1 MDEKPVPKTCWFV
14 IIIIVVIVLVV
25 SIVVLVMWDGI
36 SPTPPPPKPP
46 EPSNTT
52 DEFTFSQLLSTVPNQ
67 SNSKEV
73 NVSNGTVLG
82 DVRQIFLPPPTNQP
96 SQVLINDGK
105 LRYEY
110 TGDGSNG
117 FEARWLDY
125 VTTRTQ
131 KHSGTEFFGT
141 STVKVVDLG
150 DVETFTVDISALNLS
165 NGGTF
170 TLQMNV
176 KDISGIESS
185 VIDIVTSPK
194 TAMFN
199 KNSFIGN
206 EPGQRP
212 DFSNITGIWLGG
224 DFRAGGGNITMHPL
238 RFVRSLS

>member
-1 MDEKPVPKTCWFV
+1 MDEKPVPKTCWLV

-25 SIVVLVMWDGI
+25 SIVVLIMWDGI

-46 EPSNTT
+46 SPPGTT

-73 NVSNGTVLG
+73 NVVNGTVIG
-82 DVRQIFLPPPTNQP
+82 DVRQVFLPPPTNQP

-110 TGDGSNG
+110 NGAGSNG
-117 FEARWLDY
+117 FVVRWLDY
-125 VTTRTQ
+125 VTT
-131 KHSGTEFFGT
+131 GT
-141 STVKVVDLG
+141 STVKIVDLS
-150 DVETFTVDISALNLS
+150 DVEKFTVDIPMLNIS

-185 VIDIVTSPK
+185 VIELVTAPK
-194 TAMFN
+194 TAIFD
-199 KNSFIGN
+199 KSSFIGN

-224 DFRAGGGNITMHPL
+224 DFRAGSGNITMHPL